1 MVGMVMR
8 DQDGCQVQVV
18 RLQRIDHRGSVAR
31 VDDGSPPTCLIHQHP
46 DIVVLEGRDGVDTG
60 VRCGPFGMI
69 WRAGQRQC
77 R

>member
-46 DIVVLEGRDGVDTG
+46 DIVVLEGRDGEDTG